1 MRTCQDCGA
10 VWESY
15 VRFCEVCGSP
25 LTNEAAGLAYDRMKK
40 RTVTTWILRRRT
52 RTEEPPYPGYNQQ
65 KLWQP
70 RSRKEYPYGRRG
82 LLSGVLAVG
91 LGIVIPVLGL
101 VLGFIAVYFGLKAV
115 LHDPTRGLLAII
127 LGSTGFLLTVYWLHI
142 ILTI

>member
-15 VRFCEVCGSP
+15 VRFCEVCGNP
-25 LTNEAAGLAYDRMKK
+25 LTDEAAGLAYDRMKK

-52 RTEEPPYPGYNQQ
+52 RTEEPSYPGYDQQ
-65 KLWQP
+65 
-70 RSRKEYPYGRRG
+70 RSGGLSYPKEYPYGRRG